1 MTYQSWLRT
10 AFVLILGFFLV
21 RCSAE
26 KEKRPKNVILITLD
40 THRADFVSA
49 YNPEKSKT
57 PNIDFFAR
65 EGILFENCYSL
76 IPITAPAHAS
86 LFYSLPPHIL
96 QFYNNGQIF
105 QPEQNKSSLAELFQ
119 KKGFKTA
126 AFVSL
131 GVLQSHFK
139 LHHGF
144 DLYDDN
150 MPSRRWYLHAQEINE
165 KVFRWIE
172 KNKAHDFFAWIHYSD
187 PHDPYAPP
195 FLPPDLRIELNG
207 QQISQV
213 CLQKYAKL
221 SIKFKLRQGIN
232 KILFTVLNPFPESED
247 QFRAALNE
255 IEFIHPES
263 LKLSFTNI
271 HFIQRGEKRSA
282 LVKKNG
288 TILVECPEQ
297 DAELILKARGNLNL
311 HPSEKTHAYR
321 QEVEYLDQHIGAL
334 TNKLREFNLLD
345 KCLVVLVGDHGEGLG
360 ENKTKFGDRFFGH
373 IHYLYDIYMKVP
385 LIIFDPTLDKKA
397 ERIKE
402 MTTILDVAP
411 TILGR
416 MGWKKRPFYQGR
428 DLAKKISP
436 DSIFEETY
444 TPEAIYNRFGM
455 LQYPWH
461 MVYTP
466 ETQKYELYNLV
477 SDPGERN
484 DIFETH
490 KNSDDI
496 IKLQKMLRLKASNIL
511 KLLKEVKL
519 DKRSQEMLE
528 SLGYIK

>member
-1 MTYQSWLRT
+1 
-10 AFVLILGFFLV
+10 
-21 RCSAE
+21 
-26 KEKRPKNVILITLD
+26 
-40 THRADFVSA
+40 
-49 YNPEKSKT
+49 
-57 PNIDFFAR
+57 
-65 EGILFENCYSL
+65 
-76 IPITAPAHAS
+76 
-86 LFYSLPPHIL
+86 
-96 QFYNNGQIF
+96 
-105 QPEQNKSSLAELFQ
+105 
-119 KKGFKTA
+119 
-126 AFVSL
+126 
-131 GVLQSHFK
+131 
-139 LHHGF
+139 
-144 DLYDDN
+144 
-150 MPSRRWYLHAQEINE
+150 
-165 KVFRWIE
+165 
-172 KNKAHDFFAWIHYSD
+172 
-187 PHDPYAPP
+187 
-195 FLPPDLRIELNG
+195 
-207 QQISQV
+207 
-213 CLQKYAKL
+213 
-221 SIKFKLRQGIN
+221 
-232 KILFTVLNPFPESED
+232 
-247 QFRAALNE
+247 
-255 IEFIHPES
+255 
-263 LKLSFTNI
+263 
-271 HFIQRGEKRSA
+271 
-282 LVKKNG
+282 
-288 TILVECPEQ
+288 
-297 DAELILKARGNLNL
+297 
-311 HPSEKTHAYR
+311 
-321 QEVEYLDQHIGAL
+321 
-334 TNKLREFNLLD
+334 LLD

-455 LQYPWH
+455 LRYPWH